1 MRLARTLDNV
11 FGGGS
16 SIQLVRVAGI
26 RIGASPSWFVIL
38 FLAIYL
44 LSGSFQ
50 DALGGSSTEAYL
62 VAVASAVL
70 FFVSIVLHELGHA
83 FAARREGMEV
93 QGIDLWLFGG
103 LAKLSRDS
111 RTPGEEFRVAVAG
124 PFATLL
130 VVAACFG
137 VAVLLSGAGDAVD
150 LALLEDGSAPSP
162 AELLVAFVGTMNALL
177 LVFNLV
183 PAFPLDGGRIARA
196 LAWRITGDRAKGTI
210 FSARLGQGF
219 GFLLV
224 GYGAYE
230 LISQTDNSFG
240 AIWWMVLGYLIATS
254 ASSAARTANLADR
267 LEGMR
272 VEDVMTR
279 DPQTMPD
286 DVTAMQAHDE
296 WFGKEGAWPWY
307 PVVDESGRFLGIAE
321 PAAAEQ
327 AIGTGRPALPVRELL
342 DEQAPTGQSVGVDE
356 PLEAAFRSEP
366 LRRLGAVMAVDAD
379 GRLRGVLTR
388 EQLYRALNISV
399 SGS

>member
-1 MRLARTLDNV
+1 M
-11 FGGGS
+11 FGEGS

-44 LSGSFQ
+44 LSGSFR

-62 VAVASAVL
+62 VAVGSAVL

-83 FAARREGMEV
+83 FAARREGIEV
-93 QGIDLWLFGG
+93 HGIDLWLFGG

-111 RTPGEEFRVAVAG
+111 KTPGEEFRVAVAG
-124 PFATLL
+124 PFVTLL
-130 VVAACFG
+130 VVALCFG
-137 VAVLLSGAGDAVD
+137 VAVLLSGAGDAFE

-162 AELLVAFVGTMNALL
+162 VELLVAFVGSMNVIL

-196 LAWRITGDRAKGTI
+196 LAWRITGDRAKGTV
-210 FSARLGQGF
+210 FSAVLGQGF
-219 GFLLV
+219 GLLLIGWGV
-224 GYGAYE
+224 YE
-230 LISQTDNSFG
+230 LLTDTNSTFG
-240 AIWWMVLGYLIATS
+240 AIWWIVLGYLIAGS
-254 ASSAARTANLADR
+254 ARSAAVSARVSDR
-267 LEGMR
+267 LEGIR
-272 VEDVMTR
+272 VEDIMTR
-279 DPQTMPD
+279 DPLTMPPD
-286 DVTAMQAHDE
+286 ITAMQAHEE
-296 WFGKEGAWPWY
+296 WFAKEGGWPWY
-307 PVVDESGRFLGIAE
+307 PVVDENGRFLGIAE
-321 PAAAEQ
+321 QSAAEQ
-327 AIGTGRPALPVRELL
+327 AIGTGRPALRVSELL
-342 DEQAPTGQSVGVDE
+342 DEQAPTGQSVGVDQ

-399 SGS
+399 SGGA

>member
-1 MRLARTLDNV
+1 M
-11 FGGGS
+11 FGAGS

-44 LSGSFQ
+44 LSGSFR

-62 VAVASAVL
+62 VAVGSAVL

-83 FAARREGMEV
+83 FAARREGIEV
-93 QGIDLWLFGG
+93 HGIDLWLFGG

-111 RTPGEEFRVAVAG
+111 KTPGEEFRVAVAG
-124 PFATLL
+124 PFVTLL
-130 VVAACFG
+130 VVALCFG
-137 VAVLLSGAGDAVD
+137 VAVVLSGAGDAFE

-162 AELLVAFVGTMNALL
+162 VELLVAFVGSMNVIL

-196 LAWRITGDRAKGTI
+196 LAWRVTGDRVKGTV
-210 FSARLGQGF
+210 FSAVLGQGF
-219 GFLLV
+219 GILLIGWGV
-224 GYGAYE
+224 YE
-230 LISQTDNSFG
+230 LLTDTNSTFG
-240 AIWWMVLGYLIATS
+240 AIWWIVLGYLIAGS
-254 ASSAARTANLADR
+254 ARSAAVSARVSDR
-267 LEGMR
+267 LEGIR
-272 VEDVMTR
+272 VEDIMTR
-279 DPQTMPD
+279 DPQTMPPD
-286 DVTAMQAHDE
+286 ITAMQAHDE
-296 WFGKEGAWPWY
+296 WFGKEGGWPWY
-307 PVVDESGRFLGIAE
+307 PVVDENGRFLGIAE
-321 PAAAEQ
+321 QSAAEQ

-342 DEQAPTGQSVGVDE
+342 DDQAPTGQSVGVDQ
-356 PLEAAFRSEP
+356 PLEVAFRSEP

-399 SGS
+399 SGGA